1 MKPTAWRRLGK
12 YVLLGRLGAGGMGK
26 IYLAHAPGP
35 AGIDKLLIV
44 KRLHGHLTGDPVLV
58 TSFLDEARLSM
69 ALNHPHIVHTYD
81 VGELD
86 GRYFMV
92 MEYIDGQNLGVLLRT
107 AKRSGQYPP
116 STLWAG
122 LFSGVL
128 EGLHAAHVARDAR
141 GRPLQII
148 HRDVSPQNV
157 LVTYEGTP
165 KLVDFGIA
173 KAAMR
178 VGETDAGTLKGK
190 YAYMSPEQVRGEPL
204 DPRSDVF
211 AAGVVLW
218 EMLAG
223 RRLYKADTIVRSVE
237 RILKEEPVSPQRVN
251 PDVDE
256 RLAAVCTKALDKV
269 RERRFASA
277 EAMKE
282 ALEDALVAM
291 GHRHRAVDVRE
302 LMQRLFSDVIDKQ
315 RAMLEATLNA
325 TGEVAEIDDDD
336 PRPRR
341 TADSQSDLR
350 MRQLHVAAAV
360 DHETTTPSALHRSPL
375 VTEEDAARAVE
386 PSALPLD
393 PAAPAS
399 PAPAATPWADPFAPA
414 DPGPPHWSSSMP
426 SSSALWAA
434 VDGDAAR
441 FDAAPSPPSPSSSFD
456 PPASSSFDPS
466 VSSPSSSSFDP
477 PASPSSLFA
486 PSGLSLAL
494 DRPAPWSSPSSSFDP
509 PASLSSFAPS
519 GLSLDLDRRAPW
531 SSPSSSFDPPASPS
545 PSFAPSGLSLELDRP
560 APAPAPPATAADH
573 GCPKCGWARATG
585 ATECGRCGL
594 IFARYV
600 AQQARTPT
608 ASSSPDEPWAPTAS
622 ARPTT
627 FDVAAAVGAV
637 TRGWSSALS
646 ELPSVFFFNLV
657 PSVTVFGLTIGFALG
672 ALTAARAGAGLPVV
686 LIGLF
691 AIIMAARVSAA
702 CVAGS
707 LLVLDDHASGGLASR
722 GFSDAF
728 AEGWSMG
735 SRVAVTLWLFA
746 LLLALPFVPAM
757 MFLVRKELASVLL
770 TAPLGLVGFF
780 VVGMRSLFVVPAAVL
795 GGEGPFDALQTSWDL
810 TRGRAGAMVVALG
823 FTGAAWFLLVLLGG
837 LARHIPW
844 VGFFAGV
851 AGTTLATAFALGA
864 VVHLWRAA
872 SAAGPRE

>member
-116 STLWAG
+116 SRLWAG

-360 DHETTTPSALHRSPL
+360 DHETTTPSALRRSPL

-386 PSALPLD
+386 PSALP
-393 PAAPAS
+393 S
-399 PAPAATPWADPFAPA
+399 PAPVDVDTAVGRQRRRLSPLLPPDPPSPRAVTLPPRPPAELRVVAELSAPVTATQSAA
-414 DPGPPHWSSSMP
+414 G
-426 SSSALWAA
+426 L
-434 VDGDAAR
+434 VD
-441 FDAAPSPPSPSSSFD
+441 APSPPL
-456 PPASSSFDPS
+456 
-466 VSSPSSSSFDP
+466 SSPSSPSGRRWLLPAVGLGSGVAAVVALVIGGGAAP
-477 PASPSSLFA
+477 PSPAPPGLVTTAAGGASVIASGPRPGDVVRPPVASVPAPSSAVDVVRPPVASVPA
-486 PSGLSLAL
+486 PSSAVDVVADAGAGDESPGGLPTSSLSAPSL
-494 DRPAPWSSPSSSFDP
+494 SAPSLSAPSLRRPPPRRPAPPKRPAVEP
-509 PASLSSFAPS
+509 PTETAVVVADGGFLTLDTVPWTTVYLGRKKLGETPLVKVPVPS
-519 GLSLDLDRRAPW
+519 GELELSLVNGDAKINE
-531 SSPSSSFDPPASPS
+531 S
-545 PSFAPSGLSLELDRP
+545 
-560 APAPAPPATAADH
+560 
-573 GCPKCGWARATG
+573 
-585 ATECGRCGL
+585 
-594 IFARYV
+594 YV
-600 AQQARTPT
+600 A
-608 ASSSPDEPWAPTAS
+608 
-622 ARPTT
+622 
-627 FDVAAAVGAV
+627 
-637 TRGWSSALS
+637 
-646 ELPSVFFFNLV
+646 
-657 PSVTVFGLTIGFALG
+657 
-672 ALTAARAGAGLPVV
+672 
-686 LIGLF
+686 
-691 AIIMAARVSAA
+691 RVKPGE
-702 CVAGS
+702 V
-707 LLVLDDHASGGLASR
+707 
-722 GFSDAF
+722 
-728 AEGWSMG
+728 
-735 SRVAVTLWLFA
+735 
-746 LLLALPFVPAM
+746 
-757 MFLVRKELASVLL
+757 VRKRL
-770 TAPLGLVGFF
+770 
-780 VVGMRSLFVVPAAVL
+780 
-795 GGEGPFDALQTSWDL
+795 DL
-810 TRGRAGAMVVALG
+810 R
-823 FTGAAWFLLVLLGG
+823 
-837 LARHIPW
+837 
-844 VGFFAGV
+844 
-851 AGTTLATAFALGA
+851 
-864 VVHLWRAA
+864 
-872 SAAGPRE
+872 